1 MGDYLNKRELSKYKT
16 RENILEKTEVLLQKK
31 GYLKVST
38 REIADVCS
46 ISQGSIFLHFESKN
60 QLFDHILESSIE
72 NILKNLKIINEEIL
86 DSDEFLKRLFNVL
99 IKFEG
104 ILSRTFKDY
113 DYLNDKLKQEIDELE
128 VSLKDLIFEHFKSND
143 TIELGI
149 MDSFVVIDAFISQII
164 VTLMNKS
171 TYSKSSSVIRDRR
184 GKLRKL
190 FNIITIN
197 KKKT

>member
-1 MGDYLNKRELSKYKT
+1 MNKRELSKYKT